1 MKKIKKI
8 LSVNMAIIKEIYI
21 YLQGK
26 SAKYPFVDTFT
37 FHKHFLSAS
46 KLPYTDLDKATYDT
60 ILAAV
65 EF

>member
-1 MKKIKKI
+1 MKKIKKL
-8 LSVNMAIIKEIYI
+8 LSVNMAYIKEIYI

-26 SAKYPFVDTFT
+26 SQKYPYIDTYT

-46 KLPYTDLDKATYDT
+46 KLPYSDLDKATYDT

>member
-1 MKKIKKI
+1 
-8 LSVNMAIIKEIYI
+8 MAIIKEIYI